1 MWLPTNTLTVPMAVV
16 LSNLGLRLQM
26 QLTQDLEQRN
36 TPYQSLV
43 KMVTS
48 LRQHTSLRAIGKS

>member
-1 MWLPTNTLTVPMAVV
+1 MWLPTNTLTVLETVV

-26 QLTQDLEQRN
+26 QLQDIDKRN

>member
-1 MWLPTNTLTVPMAVV
+1 MWLPTNTLTVLMAVV
-16 LSNLGLRLQM
+16 LSNLGLRLQI

-43 KMVTS
+43 KMITS